1 MTFQVGERVWWSV
14 SGTTSR
20 RGTVAELDTNATIGV
35 RPDGDTAL
43 LYLDASQLN
52 RMNCF
57 VVPGSAEWMNMITPS
72 KVAAVLGVSR
82 WESPYRLWHRMKGL
96 LDPEPPKDIFD
107 VGHDFEPAMAAMWK
121 RKNPGWQ
128 LSVGEVQVAADGF
141 PFPAVATLDRRGRRG
156 RARRVVEFK
165 TARRLED
172 WGDFGTD
179 QAPADYVAQVLA
191 QQAFTGYTRHPAH
204 LMVLGPYFEA
214 HTYVIDFDAQVW
226 ASIEQRCAQFW
237 HSLQSDVPPDLDDSV
252 PTYEAVRE
260 LHPDINP
267 GETVDVPEELAWR
280 VLQFDADLKA
290 NTACLR
296 GAKAQLL
303 DLMGN
308 AQTAMC
314 GDIKIADRR
323 LHGSGSVALNLATKN
338 LTELIERQAS

>member
-1 MTFQVGERVWWSV
+1 MNNPVMGAY
-14 SGTTSR
+14 
-20 RGTVAELDTNATIGV
+20 VA
-35 RPDGDTAL
+35 
-43 LYLDASQLN
+43 
-52 RMNCF
+52 
-57 VVPGSAEWMNMITPS
+57 PGSAEWLKMITPS

-128 LSVGEVQVAADGF
+128 LSVGEVQAAADGF

-214 HTYVIDFDAQVW
+214 HTYVIDFDPQVW
-226 ASIEQRCAQFW
+226 TSIEQRCTQFW
-237 HSLQSDVPPDLDDSV
+237 RSLQGDVPPELDDSV

-260 LHPDINP
+260 LHPDIN
-267 GETVDVPEELAWR
+267 GETVQLDPSLALSALYYSWETKDSER
-280 VLQFDADLKA
+280 R
-290 NTACLR
+290 LR
-296 GAKAQLL
+296 EAKTRLL
-303 DLMGN
+303 DQMGN
-308 AQTAMC
+308 AQHAQV
-314 GDIKIADRR
+314 GELVVAQRKP
-323 LHGSGSVALNLATKN
+323 HGKGGVALTLHTNKLEELRE
-338 LTELIERQAS
+338 LTA